1 VARILAVTVAYESDA
16 PGELQPA
23 MVGLAEMRKHCRAE
37 RVEDLL
43 EDLLMLCQDIQAARQ
58 TPSPVLSLVPGDSRG

>member
-1 VARILAVTVAYESDA
+1 VVRIVAVTVAYESDT
-16 PGELQPA
+16 PGELQPV

-43 EDLLMLCQDIQAARQ
+43 EDLLMLCHDIQAARQ
-58 TPSPVLSLVPGDSRG
+58 TPGPVLSVVRGTT